1 MKKREIIMLA
11 SLSFSMGVVLGFIL
25 SPVKQ
30 GITNVIGNTTN
41 NNYNDDEHSTDLE
54 NKKYSGS

>member
-11 SLSFSMGVVLGFIL
+11 SLSFSMGAILGFLL

-30 GITNVIGNTTN
+30 GIINVNGNTTN
-41 NNYNDDEHSTDLE
+41 NNYSDEHSK
-54 NKKYSGS
+54 NH